1 MRRHMPEGHRN
12 IGDLVNSIP
21 ALRRGDLLVRWEKVY
36 GTLPHKMI
44 STKLLVRAV
53 AYAAQAEQHGEL
65 SKRTQK
71 ELMRLIAVD
80 GLPSVGKLTDGRQSP
95 AVRSRSRRSA
105 LPRPGTQLVREWNGK
120 SHIVAVVDKGFVWQG
135 KTYRSL
141 SAIACLIT
149 GTRWSGPRFFG
160 IVP

>member
-1 MRRHMPEGHRN
+1 MRRHKPEGHQKTD
-12 IGDLVNSIP
+12 DLVNSIS
-21 ALRRGDLLVRWEKVY
+21 ALTRGDLLVRWEKHF

-44 STKLLVRAV
+44 STKLLVKAV
-53 AYAAQAEQHGEL
+53 AYAVQAEQHGGL
-65 SKRTQK
+65 SNRSRK
-71 ELMRLIAVD
+71 ELLQLAGVD

-105 LPRPGTQLVREWNGK
+105 LPRPGTQFVREWNGK
-120 SHIVAVVDKGFVWQG
+120 SHVVEVVDKGFVWQG

-141 SAIACLIT
+141 SAIASLIT